1 MDEEQKEFEAAL
13 LRSVKDM
20 AAGKYA
26 RKTVFEVDGDKVRRV
41 SESCHLRK
49 AKPRAQGGILIT

>member
-41 SESCHLRK
+41 SEELPPQKSETPYK
-49 AKPRAQGGILIT
+49 AG

>member
-1 MDEEQKEFEAAL
+1 MDEEQTEFEAAL
-13 LRSVKDM
+13 LRSVKEM

-41 SESCHLRK
+41 SEELPPQKSETPHK
-49 AKPRAQGGILIT
+49 AGF